1 MKMKNNIAGQFQEN
15 DNLPSWLES
24 ARHETNGLKVPVGY
38 FDVLGP
44 GIIDRIKE
52 QENKALSKSHVPAF
66 RKPFVWA
73 PVLAIAIVA
82 VLFIFIIPAKK
93 TIPPTTTDEW
103 IELNM
108 AYDDSYAE
116 EALLAESYT
125 IENELEL
132 SEIDIS
138 KPASATDVSELTDEE
153 ITEYLINQDIDP
165 DFITENQ

>member
-1 MKMKNNIAGQFQEN
+1 M
-15 DNLPSWLES
+15 
-24 ARHETNGLKVPVGY
+24 
-38 FDVLGP
+38 
-44 GIIDRIKE
+44 
-52 QENKALSKSHVPAF
+52 
-66 RKPFVWA
+66 
-73 PVLAIAIVA
+73 
-82 VLFIFIIPAKK
+82 LFIFIIPAKK